1 MTYLLSSDVR
11 QHNPHGLGQG
21 LAGQQTVRDDRKR
34 LKLDWKEDGEA
45 GLGLKLIAAL
55 VKQLGAGLEIVDR
68 QPGTEFITTAPVEP
82 G

>member
-1 MTYLLSSDVR
+1 
-11 QHNPHGLGQG
+11 
-21 LAGQQTVRDDRKR
+21 LAGQQDLVLSIRDDGKGLNSTGKR
-34 LKLDWKEDGEA
+34 DGEA

-68 QPGTEFITTAPVEP
+68 QPGTEFIITAPVEP